1 MYLQKANRTLCYV
14 ALLKRKTVF
23 HKDVNT
29 SALTNQPMW
38 SFNSDR
44 PSTNTYT
51 NKVAQYLVRKPGH
64 DSEAASDFERE
75 IELASA
81 AEDRDGHRMQSNI
94 VHEMDMEAHTPQN
107 TAKAKAIMQTIQRQ
121 VARNRREEKT
131 DAELAFV
138 NAQGLATTTLLDTR
152 QFNRS
157 QCPHRAHRACVH

>member
-1 MYLQKANRTLCYV
+1 
-14 ALLKRKTVF
+14 
-23 HKDVNT
+23 
-29 SALTNQPMW
+29 
-38 SFNSDR
+38 
-44 PSTNTYT
+44 
-51 NKVAQYLVRKPGH
+51 VRKPGH

-107 TAKAKAIMQTIQRQ
+107 TAKAKAIMHTIQRQ

-138 NAQGLATTTLLDTR
+138 NAQGLVPHFSTPA
-152 QFNRS
+152 NS
-157 QCPHRAHRACVH
+157 IAHSAHRAHRACVH